1 MRERIVSFMLV
12 GAMLVS
18 LLVVFAYGVQPDD
31 GSTAVFS
38 AAAGDDYYKKQ
49 KEMALKGKDVLE
61 AWQVINY
68 SCYDYYMNRYV
79 SPYHSPI
86 KTRRESPVYQTLLNS
101 WRVATLG
108 ATSEVEL
115 AEKETAYYTSYLY
128 NLLLDETS
136 ESMLGNFADD
146 MSSAVSVWKSNSK
159 QLGAS
164 AWKKLAKTAGEFLK
178 DGETLSASTEI
189 PASEEGKTAL
199 AQQLGALPEI
209 ETVTGLLSDIE
220 KLMGYA
226 NTVFELVEK
235 LAQVEAVMNVTKE
248 AADIMADMS
257 RSVTGVSSLNDAL
270 NEVST
275 YASGVL
281 TEAEIMACLIGQ
293 TTVIELSKYVLGE
306 MQKAIVAQCGLCGL
320 AVETAQSVG
329 KLICSTLFNTDKAMA
344 SYYSLNAL
352 YELEDLLKSK
362 VQSYQW
368 AFEDNP
374 TVGNAKR
381 FNTAYRMLYK
391 LYIEGI
397 DGYLT
402 FLEENYRNGALNDIW
417 SNLSEETYTFI
428 VKCQNELK
436 ESLRD
441 TLKYAD
447 RNAAEEYYAVLQQID
462 PDASGIFDMQPVKPP
477 FTQGENE
484 ALLDEVEQYA
494 RLCADMV
501 IDGDTTLAT
510 DIDTYGRLIVKS
522 GTLDLAGHKIII
534 KGNAEQTGGS
544 INLNGGEL
552 TVEGDFLQSDGKMLC
567 NKGTLNVN
575 GDYRIQSKSTDEVGA
590 VTYNDSN
597 GVLRMT
603 TDMDKVNVTGDFV
616 MQSYYATST
625 TDSNRN
631 CFSAGTLTVKGDF
644 SQLYGSYGNFAASG
658 THKVVLD
665 GDGVQTVTFENGE
678 SNINELVITKPL
690 ETGYIFDPNPCWNKI
705 TQLGSGTIRGS
716 VHLRSNET
724 SGKPITIRLLK
735 EDSELQCIVVY
746 DGLFAISGLPD
757 GVYGM
762 EFIASGFVMYKCVIE
777 VKKENTTP
785 NLDITLIKRGNING
799 MSSGTE
805 DVDAADMQCLYELLS
820 TGTYTGQIADANYQK
835 AVVDVNS
842 DGEINILDYQ
852 ALYMLISA

>member
-1 MRERIVSFMLV
+1 
-12 GAMLVS
+12 
-18 LLVVFAYGVQPDD
+18 
-31 GSTAVFS
+31 
-38 AAAGDDYYKKQ
+38 
-49 KEMALKGKDVLE
+49 
-61 AWQVINY
+61 
-68 SCYDYYMNRYV
+68 
-79 SPYHSPI
+79 
-86 KTRRESPVYQTLLNS
+86 
-101 WRVATLG
+101 
-108 ATSEVEL
+108 
-115 AEKETAYYTSYLY
+115 
-128 NLLLDETS
+128 
-136 ESMLGNFADD
+136 
-146 MSSAVSVWKSNSK
+146 
-159 QLGAS
+159 
-164 AWKKLAKTAGEFLK
+164 
-178 DGETLSASTEI
+178 
-189 PASEEGKTAL
+189 
-199 AQQLGALPEI
+199 
-209 ETVTGLLSDIE
+209 
-220 KLMGYA
+220 
-226 NTVFELVEK
+226 
-235 LAQVEAVMNVTKE
+235 
-248 AADIMADMS
+248 
-257 RSVTGVSSLNDAL
+257 
-270 NEVST
+270 
-275 YASGVL
+275 
-281 TEAEIMACLIGQ
+281 
-293 TTVIELSKYVLGE
+293 
-306 MQKAIVAQCGLCGL
+306 
-320 AVETAQSVG
+320 
-329 KLICSTLFNTDKAMA
+329 
-344 SYYSLNAL
+344 
-352 YELEDLLKSK
+352 
-362 VQSYQW
+362 
-368 AFEDNP
+368 
-374 TVGNAKR
+374 
-381 FNTAYRMLYK
+381 
-391 LYIEGI
+391 
-397 DGYLT
+397 
-402 FLEENYRNGALNDIW
+402 
-417 SNLSEETYTFI
+417 
-428 VKCQNELK
+428 
-436 ESLRD
+436 
-441 TLKYAD
+441 
-447 RNAAEEYYAVLQQID
+447 
-462 PDASGIFDMQPVKPP
+462 
-477 FTQGENE
+477 
-484 ALLDEVEQYA
+484 
-494 RLCADMV
+494 
-501 IDGDTTLAT
+501 
-510 DIDTYGRLIVKS
+510 
-522 GTLDLAGHKIII
+522 
-534 KGNAEQTGGS
+534 
-544 INLNGGEL
+544 
-552 TVEGDFLQSDGKMLC
+552 MLC